1 MMMLTVAWN
10 LPLSFLIYF
19 TLFPAME
26 RYVSMYGPSGELNV
40 EKVRN
45 AQRFFDSLQK
55 GSRVMMKRKMSF
67 FIFGLWFWI
76 IN

>member
-1 MMMLTVAWN
+1 
-10 LPLSFLIYF
+10 
-19 TLFPAME
+19 ME

-55 GSRVMMKRKMSF
+55 GSRIMMKRKMSF